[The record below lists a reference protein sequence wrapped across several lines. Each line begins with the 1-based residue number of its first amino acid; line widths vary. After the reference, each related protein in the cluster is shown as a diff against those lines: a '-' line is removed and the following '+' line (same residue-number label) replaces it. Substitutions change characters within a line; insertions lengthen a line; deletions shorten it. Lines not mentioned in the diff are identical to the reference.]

1 MTAITPEFMEWYES
15 TEYFLLLFPDQ
26 ASAAAAALGRRGGES
41 AAAAGSSAFWSRELG
56 KPVSY
61 IDPKKLFMILDVSQG
76 RIQTKVLYRDRVGW
90 INLFDWL
97 GLKKIF

>member
-26 ASAAAAALGRRGGES
+26 ASAAAVGP
-41 AAAAGSSAFWSRELG
+41 AAAAFWSRELG

-76 RIQTKVLYRDRVGW
+76 RIQTKVLYQDRVGW